1 LALGKTLHGE
11 GESAMATSRHSVLAN
26 LGMARKLG
34 LGFALVLLLT
44 VAVAAIGIAALH
56 SVGQRFDGLSQLGQ
70 FNTDLLRLRQHEQA
84 FALRSDIKEAEAL
97 RSGLQ
102 SLAER
107 ARSLPAL
114 AAAEADLAAYGQ
126 AFEAFVEA
134 VQAKELALDMASW
147 SVSSVANNLDVLQAG
162 LADDATY
169 TLKQSQGQQ
178 GGEFLEQAGQ
188 VAQVSRLMLQ
198 AMDEARV
205 RLDKSRKGEEGEQGR
220 IAQTVEAAQLVEQ
233 LKAGVSDAGYQSVL
247 GEVAGHIASFSDKL
261 NEYTDLLGKEQG
273 IKAQLQARAE
283 QVTGRVDQAYA
294 VDQQAMQAELSR
306 NSLAIALATALAL
319 LVGILAAWL
328 ITRAVV
334 GPLKRVIG
342 RAQRIAA
349 GELRLESEAARNDEV
364 GQLMQAMQQMA
375 AGLSGVVS
383 GLQQG
388 IEQLAGSAQ
397 ALSAVTEQTNRE
409 VGSQKEETEQVATA
423 MQQMTATVHDVARNA
438 EEAAQ
443 AAQAADDKVD
453 AGQRVV
459 RQSMQR
465 IEQLATAADTAS
477 AGIDSLSAEIHTIG
491 DVLAVIKSVAEQTNL
506 LALNA
511 AIEAA
516 RAGEQG
522 RGFAVVADE
531 VRALAR
537 RTRQSTEEIERLVAS
552 LRGNAQQS
560 VAQIRGSTE
569 LVRLAVADALQTESA
584 LGSIALA
591 VSQIQQMN
599 QQIAAAAE
607 QQSSVAEEINRSVTQ
622 IRGSADQAALAM
634 QDNARSSIELAQLGS
649 DLKGMVGHFR
659 L

>member
-1 LALGKTLHGE
+1 MVATRHG
-11 GESAMATSRHSVLAN
+11 VLAN

-44 VAVAAIGIAALH
+44 LVVAVIGVYALTAI
-56 SVGQRFDGLSQLGQ
+56 GQRFDGLRQMAQ
-70 FNTDLLRLRQHEQA
+70 FNAELSRLRQHEQA

-97 RSGLQ
+97 RGGLK
-102 SLAER
+102 SLLER
-107 ARSLPAL
+107 AQGVPTL
-114 AAAEADLAAYGQ
+114 ASAQADLSAYGQ
-126 AFEAFVEA
+126 AFDQFVQA

-162 LADDATY
+162 LADDGSY

-178 GGEFLEQAGQ
+178 GAEFLEQAGQ
-188 VAQVSRLMLQ
+188 VGQVSRLMLQ

-205 RLDKSRKGEEGEQGR
+205 RLDQSRKGVEAGQGR
-220 IAQTVEAAQLVEQ
+220 IAQTVEAARLVEQ
-233 LKAGVSDAGYQSVL
+233 LKGAVSDAGYQSVL
-247 GEVAGHIASFSDKL
+247 GEVAGHIASFSEKL
-261 NEYTDLLGKEQG
+261 NEYTDLLSQEQG

-283 QVTGRVDQAYA
+283 QATVQVDQAYA
-294 VDQQAMQAELSR
+294 AQEQAMQGELAR
-306 NSLAIALATALAL
+306 NVVAIAAATALAL
-319 LVGILAAWL
+319 LVGVLAAWL

-334 GPLKRVIG
+334 APLKRVIA
-342 RAQRIAA
+342 RARRIAA
-349 GELRLESEAARNDEV
+349 GELGIEAEPPRQDEV
-364 GQLMQAMQQMA
+364 GQLLQAMQQMA
-375 AGLSGVVS
+375 EGLSGVVS

-409 VGSQKEETEQVATA
+409 VGSQKDETEQVATA
-423 MQQMTATVHDVARNA
+423 MQEMTATVHDVARNA
-438 EEAAQ
+438 EQAAQ
-443 AAQAADDKVD
+443 AAQAADDKVGS
-453 AGQRVV
+453 GQQVV

-465 IEQLATAADTAS
+465 IEQLAAAAETAS
-477 AGIDSLSAEIHTIG
+477 NGIDSLSAEIHTIG
-491 DVLAVIKSVAEQTNL
+491 GVLEVIKSVAEQTNL

-537 RTRQSTEEIERLVAS
+537 RTQQSTEEIERLVAS

-584 LGSIALA
+584 LGSIAAA
-591 VSQIQQMN
+591 VSLIQQMN

-607 QQSSVAEEINRSVTQ
+607 QQSSVAEEISRSVTQ

-634 QDNARSSIELAQLGS
+634 EDNARSSVELARLGD

>member
-1 LALGKTLHGE
+1 
-11 GESAMATSRHSVLAN
+11 M
-26 LGMARKLG
+26 
-34 LGFALVLLLT
+34 
-44 VAVAAIGIAALH
+44 
-56 SVGQRFDGLSQLGQ
+56 
-70 FNTDLLRLRQHEQA
+70 
-84 FALRSDIKEAEAL
+84 
-97 RSGLQ
+97 
-102 SLAER
+102 
-107 ARSLPAL
+107 
-114 AAAEADLAAYGQ
+114 
-126 AFEAFVEA
+126 
-134 VQAKELALDMASW
+134 
-147 SVSSVANNLDVLQAG
+147 
-162 LADDATY
+162 Y

-178 GGEFLEQAGQ
+178 GGEFLEQAAQ

-205 RLDKSRKGEEGEQGR
+205 RLEKSRKGEDDVSQAR
-220 IAQTVEAAQLVEQ
+220 IAQTVEAASLVGQLQAAVTD
-233 LKAGVSDAGYQSVL
+233 SGYQSVL
-247 GEVAGHIASFSDKL
+247 NEVAGHIGSFSEKL
-261 NEYTDLLGKEQG
+261 NEYTDQLASEQG
-273 IKAQLQARAE
+273 LKAQLQASAE
-283 QVTGRVDQAYA
+283 HVTSRVDQAYLTEER
-294 VDQQAMQAELSR
+294 VLQGDLQR
-306 NSLAIALATALAL
+306 NTVAIAIATALAL
-319 LVGILAAWL
+319 LVGVLAAWL

-334 GPLKRVIG
+334 GPLKHVIA
-342 RAQRIAA
+342 RAQRIAD
-349 GELRLESEAARNDEV
+349 GELAFEPVAPRRDEV

-375 AGLSGVVS
+375 AGLSGIVS

-388 IEQLAGSAQ
+388 IEQLPGNAQ

-443 AAQAADDKVD
+443 AAQAADEKVD
-453 AGQRVV
+453 SGQHVV

-465 IEQLATAADTAS
+465 IEQLAAAAETAS
-477 AGIDSLSAEIHTIG
+477 AGIESLSSEIHTIG
-491 DVLAVIKSVAEQTNL
+491 DVLEVIKSVAEQTNL

-537 RTRQSTEEIERLVAS
+537 RTRQSTEQIETLVAS

-569 LVRLAVADALQTESA
+569 LVRLAVADALHTESA
-584 LGSIALA
+584 LGSIAAA
-591 VSQIQQMN
+591 VSLIQQMN

-607 QQSSVAEEINRSVTQ
+607 QQSSVAEEISRSVTQ

-634 QDNARSSIELAQLGS
+634 QDSARSSVELAQLGT

>member
-1 LALGKTLHGE
+1 MAVTKHG
-11 GESAMATSRHSVLAN
+11 VLAN

-44 VAVAAIGIAALH
+44 LLVAAIGVYALF
-56 SVGQRFDGLSQLGQ
+56 SVGQRFDGLRQMAQ

-84 FALRSDIKEAEAL
+84 FALRSDITEADTL
-97 RSGLQ
+97 RAGLQ
-102 SLAER
+102 GLAER
-107 ARSLPAL
+107 ARGLPGL
-114 AAAEADLAAYGQ
+114 ASTEGELGAYGQ
-126 AFEAFVEA
+126 AFDQFVQA
-134 VQAKELALDMASW
+134 VQGKELALDMASW

-162 LADDATY
+162 LADDGTY

-205 RLDKSRKGEEGEQGR
+205 RLEQSRKGGEVEQGR
-220 IAQTVEAAQLVEQ
+220 IAQTVEAASLVEQ
-233 LKAGVSDAGYQSVL
+233 LKGVVSDAGYQSVL

-261 NEYTDLLGKEQG
+261 NEYTDLLAQEQG

-283 QVTGRVDQAYA
+283 QVTARVDQAYSA
-294 VDQQAMQAELSR
+294 QEQAMQAELAR
-306 NSLAIALATALAL
+306 NAVAIAAATALAL
-319 LVGILAAWL
+319 LVGVLAAWL

-334 GPLKRVIG
+334 APLKRVII
-342 RAQRIAA
+342 RARRIAA
-349 GELRLESEAARNDEV
+349 GELAIEAEAPRSDEV
-364 GQLMQAMQQMA
+364 GQLLQAMQQMA
-375 AGLSGVVS
+375 EGLSGVVS

-409 VGSQKEETEQVATA
+409 VGSQKDETEQVATA

-438 EEAAQ
+438 EQAAE
-443 AAQAADDKVD
+443 AAQAADDKVES
-453 AGQRVV
+453 GQQVV

-465 IEQLATAADTAS
+465 IEQLAAAAETAS
-477 AGIDSLSAEIHTIG
+477 CGIDSLSAEIHTIG
-491 DVLAVIKSVAEQTNL
+491 DVLEVIKSVAEQTNL

-560 VAQIRGSTE
+560 VTQIRGSTE

-584 LGSIALA
+584 LGSIAAA
-591 VSQIQQMN
+591 VSLIQQMN

-607 QQSSVAEEINRSVTQ
+607 QQSSVAEEISRSVTQ

-634 QDNARSSIELAQLGS
+634 EDNARSSVELARLGD

>member
-1 LALGKTLHGE
+1 MTATKHG
-11 GESAMATSRHSVLAN
+11 VLAN

-44 VAVAAIGIAALH
+44 LVVAAIGVYALAN
-56 SVGQRFDGLSQLGQ
+56 VGQRFEGLRQMAQ
-70 FNTDLLRLRQHEQA
+70 FNTDLLKLRQHEQA
-84 FALRSDIKEAEAL
+84 FALRSDVKEADAL
-97 RSGLQ
+97 RTGLQ
-102 SLAER
+102 GLVER
-107 ARSLPAL
+107 ARAVPAL
-114 AAAEADLAAYGQ
+114 SWAEADLNAYGQ
-126 AFEAFVEA
+126 AFDQFVQA

-162 LADDATY
+162 LTDDGTY

-178 GGEFLEQAGQ
+178 GSEFLEQAGQ

-205 RLDKSRKGEEGEQGR
+205 RLEQSRKGGEAVAEGR
-220 IAQTVEAAQLVEQ
+220 IAQTVEAAGLVEQ
-233 LKAGVSDAGYQSVL
+233 LKSAVTDAGYQSVL
-247 GEVAGHIASFSDKL
+247 GEVAGHIASFSEKL
-261 NEYTDLLGKEQG
+261 NEYTDLLGQERG
-273 IKAQLQARAE
+273 IKDQLQARAE
-283 QVTGRVDQAYA
+283 QVTTRVDQAY
-294 VDQQAMQAELSR
+294 VVQEQAMQAELAR
-306 NSLAIALATALAL
+306 NTVAIAVATALAL
-319 LVGILAAWL
+319 LVGVLAAWL
-328 ITRAVV
+328 ITHAVV
-334 GPLKRVIG
+334 APLKRVIS
-342 RAQRIAA
+342 RARRIAA
-349 GELRLESEAARNDEV
+349 GELGIEAEPPRADEV
-364 GQLMQAMQQMA
+364 GQLLQAMQQMA
-375 AGLSGVVS
+375 EGLSGIVS

-388 IEQLAGSAQ
+388 IDQLAGSAQ

-409 VGSQKEETEQVATA
+409 VGSQKDETEQVATA

-438 EEAAQ
+438 EQAALAAQ
-443 AAQAADDKVD
+443 DADDKVES
-453 AGQRVV
+453 GQQVV

-465 IEQLATAADTAS
+465 IEQLAVAAETAS
-477 AGIDSLSAEIHTIG
+477 SGIDSLSAEIHTIG
-491 DVLAVIKSVAEQTNL
+491 DVLEVIKSVAEQTNL

-560 VAQIRGSTE
+560 VTQIRGSTE
-569 LVRLAVADALQTESA
+569 LVRLAVADTLQTESA
-584 LGSIALA
+584 LGSIAAA
-591 VSQIQQMN
+591 VSLIQQMN

-607 QQSSVAEEINRSVTQ
+607 QQSSVAEEISRSVTQ

-634 QDNARSSIELAQLGS
+634 QDNARSSVELAQLGI
-649 DLKGMVGHFR
+649 DLKSMVGHFR

>member
-1 LALGKTLHGE
+1 MGATKHG
-11 GESAMATSRHSVLAN
+11 VLAN

-34 LGFALVLLLT
+34 LGFTLVLLLT
-44 VAVAAIGIAALH
+44 LAVAAIGIAALH
-56 SVGQRFDGLSQLGQ
+56 SVGQRFDGLRQLAQ
-70 FNTDLLRLRQHEQA
+70 FNTDLLRLRQHEQT
-84 FALRSDIKEAEAL
+84 FAMSSDIKQAEAL
-97 RSGLQ
+97 RTGLQ
-102 SLAER
+102 GLAER
-107 ARSLPAL
+107 ARGLPAL
-114 AAAEADLAAYGQ
+114 AAAEAELSAYGQ

-162 LADDATY
+162 LADDGTY

-178 GGEFLEQAGQ
+178 GGEFLEQAAQ

-205 RLDKSRKGEEGEQGR
+205 RLDKSRKGEEGAGQTR
-220 IAQTVEAAQLVEQ
+220 IAQTLEAASLVEQ
-233 LKAGVSDAGYQSVL
+233 LKAAVSDAGYQSVL
-247 GEVAGHIASFSDKL
+247 GEVAGHIGSFSDKL
-261 NEYTDLLGKEQG
+261 NEYTDLLAKEQG
-273 IKAQLQARAE
+273 LKAQLQARAE
-283 QVTGRVDQAYA
+283 QVTGRVDQAYLA
-294 VDQQAMQAELSR
+294 QEQALQGELSR
-306 NSLAIALATALAL
+306 NVLAIALATGLAL
-319 LVGILAAWL
+319 LVGVLAAWL

-334 GPLKRVIG
+334 GPLKRVIA

-349 GELRLESEAARNDEV
+349 GELSLEAEAPRRDEV

-375 AGLSGVVS
+375 AGLSGIVS

-443 AAQAADDKVD
+443 AAQSADDKVES
-453 AGQRVV
+453 GQVVV

-465 IEQLATAADTAS
+465 IEQLASAAETAS

-491 DVLAVIKSVAEQTNL
+491 DVLEVIKSVAEQTNL

-537 RTRQSTEEIERLVAS
+537 RTRQSTEQIETLVGS

-569 LVRLAVADALQTESA
+569 LVRLAVADVLQTESA
-584 LGSIALA
+584 LGSIASA
-591 VSQIQQMN
+591 VSMIQQMN

-607 QQSSVAEEINRSVTQ
+607 QQSSVAEEISRSVTQ

-634 QDNARSSIELAQLGS
+634 QDNARSSVELAQLGT

>member
-1 LALGKTLHGE
+1 
-11 GESAMATSRHSVLAN
+11 
-26 LGMARKLG
+26 
-34 LGFALVLLLT
+34 
-44 VAVAAIGIAALH
+44 
-56 SVGQRFDGLSQLGQ
+56 
-70 FNTDLLRLRQHEQA
+70 
-84 FALRSDIKEAEAL
+84 
-97 RSGLQ
+97 
-102 SLAER
+102 
-107 ARSLPAL
+107 
-114 AAAEADLAAYGQ
+114 
-126 AFEAFVEA
+126 
-134 VQAKELALDMASW
+134 
-147 SVSSVANNLDVLQAG
+147 
-162 LADDATY
+162 
-169 TLKQSQGQQ
+169 
-178 GGEFLEQAGQ
+178 
-188 VAQVSRLMLQ
+188 
-198 AMDEARV
+198 
-205 RLDKSRKGEEGEQGR
+205 
-220 IAQTVEAAQLVEQ
+220 
-233 LKAGVSDAGYQSVL
+233 
-247 GEVAGHIASFSDKL
+247 
-261 NEYTDLLGKEQG
+261 
-273 IKAQLQARAE
+273 
-283 QVTGRVDQAYA
+283 
-294 VDQQAMQAELSR
+294 
-306 NSLAIALATALAL
+306 
-319 LVGILAAWL
+319 
-328 ITRAVV
+328 
-334 GPLKRVIG
+334 
-342 RAQRIAA
+342 
-349 GELRLESEAARNDEV
+349 
-364 GQLMQAMQQMA
+364 MA
-375 AGLSGVVS
+375 AGLSGIVS

-388 IEQLAGSAQ
+388 IEQLAGNAE
-397 ALSAVTEQTNRE
+397 ALSTVTEQTNRE

-453 AGQRVV
+453 AGQQVV

-465 IEQLATAADTAS
+465 IEQLAAAAETAS

-537 RTRQSTEEIERLVAS
+537 RTRQSTEQIETLVAS

-584 LGSIALA
+584 LGSIAAA
-591 VSQIQQMN
+591 VSLIQQMN

-607 QQSSVAEEINRSVTQ
+607 QQSSVAEEISRSVTQ

-634 QDNARSSIELAQLGS
+634 QDNARSSIELAQLGT

>member
-1 LALGKTLHGE
+1 MGASKHG
-11 GESAMATSRHSVLAN
+11 VLAN

-34 LGFALVLLLT
+34 LGFALVLVLT
-44 VAVAAIGIAALH
+44 LAVAAIGIAALH
-56 SVGQRFDGLSQLGQ
+56 SVGQRFDSLRQLAQ

-84 FALRSDIKEAEAL
+84 FALRSDLQQAEAL

-102 SLAER
+102 GLAER
-107 ARSLPAL
+107 ARGLPAL
-114 AAAEADLAAYGQ
+114 AAAETDLAAYGQ

-162 LADDATY
+162 LADDGVY

-178 GGEFLEQAGQ
+178 GGAFLEQAGQ

-205 RLDKSRKGEEGEQGR
+205 RLEKSRKGEEGVSQDR
-220 IAQTVEAAQLVEQ
+220 IAQTVEAASLVSQLQ
-233 LKAGVSDAGYQSVL
+233 GAVSDAGYQSVL
-247 GEVAGHIASFSDKL
+247 GEVAGHIGSFSEKL
-261 NEYTDLLGKEQG
+261 NEYTDQLAREQG
-273 IKAQLQARAE
+273 LKAQLQASAE
-283 QVTGRVDQAYA
+283 QVTSRVDQAYLGQEQALQGELQRNA
-294 VDQQAMQAELSR
+294 V
-306 NSLAIALATALAL
+306 AIGLATALAL
-319 LVGILAAWL
+319 LVGVLAAWL

-334 GPLKRVIG
+334 GPLKHVIA

-349 GELRLESEAARNDEV
+349 GELSFDAQVPRRDEV

-375 AGLSGVVS
+375 AGLSGIVS

-388 IEQLAGSAQ
+388 IEQLAGNAQ

-443 AAQAADDKVD
+443 AAQAADEKVD
-453 AGQRVV
+453 SGQQVV

-465 IEQLATAADTAS
+465 IEQLASAAETAS

-491 DVLAVIKSVAEQTNL
+491 DVLEVIKSVAEQTNL

-537 RTRQSTEEIERLVAS
+537 RTRQSTEQIETLVAS

-584 LGSIALA
+584 LGSIAAA
-591 VSQIQQMN
+591 VSLIQQMN

-607 QQSSVAEEINRSVTQ
+607 QQSSVAEEISRSVTQ

-634 QDNARSSIELAQLGS
+634 QDNARSSIELAQLGT

>member
-1 LALGKTLHGE
+1 MGASKHG
-11 GESAMATSRHSVLAN
+11 VLAN

-44 VAVAAIGIAALH
+44 LAVAAIGVAALH
-56 SVGQRFDGLSQLGQ
+56 SVGQRFDSLRQLAQ

-84 FALRSDIKEAEAL
+84 FALRSDMQQAEAL

-102 SLAER
+102 GLVER
-107 ARSLPAL
+107 ARGLPAL
-114 AAAEADLAAYGQ
+114 AAAQTDLAAYGQ

-162 LADDATY
+162 LADDGVY

-205 RLDKSRKGEEGEQGR
+205 RLEKSRKGEEGVSQER
-220 IAQTVEAAQLVEQ
+220 IAQTVEAASLVSQLQGAV
-233 LKAGVSDAGYQSVL
+233 GDAGYQSVL
-247 GEVAGHIASFSDKL
+247 GEVAGHIGSFSEKL
-261 NEYTDLLGKEQG
+261 NEYTDQLAREQWL
-273 IKAQLQARAE
+273 KAQLQTSAE
-283 QVTGRVDQAYA
+283 QVTGQVDQAYLGQEQALQGELQRNA
-294 VDQQAMQAELSR
+294 V
-306 NSLAIALATALAL
+306 AIGLATVLAL
-319 LVGILAAWL
+319 IVGVLAAWM

-334 GPLKRVIG
+334 GPLQHVIA

-349 GELRLESEAARNDEV
+349 GELGLDAQAPRRDEV

-375 AGLSGVVS
+375 AGLSGIVS

-388 IEQLAGSAQ
+388 IEQLAGNAQ

-443 AAQAADDKVD
+443 AAQAADEKVD
-453 AGQRVV
+453 TGQQVV

-465 IEQLATAADTAS
+465 IEQLAAAAETAS

-491 DVLAVIKSVAEQTNL
+491 DVLEVIKSVAEQTNL

-537 RTRQSTEEIERLVAS
+537 RTRQSTEQIETLVAS

-560 VAQIRGSTE
+560 VAQIRGSAE

-584 LGSIALA
+584 LGSIAAA
-591 VSQIQQMN
+591 VSLIQQMN

-607 QQSSVAEEINRSVTQ
+607 QQSSVAEEISRSVTQ

-634 QDNARSSIELAQLGS
+634 RDNARSSVELAQLGA